1 MELYVCYNQIMAK
14 LYFCYSAMNA
24 GKSTTLLQV
33 AHNYGE
39 QNMDSYLL
47 TAALDDRAG
56 ETGKI
61 ASRIGIQ
68 KDAQTYQ
75 ADTDLYE
82 KLIHEVTADMAAVLI
97 DEAQWL
103 SYDQVWQLARFV
115 DVKNIPVMCYGIR
128 TDFQG
133 KLFPG
138 SQALL
143 AIADE
148 LREIRTIC
156 HCGRKATMVL
166 RLDEAGEI
174 IKDGPQNQVGGNE
187 SYKSVCRRHW
197 QEAFGVL

>member
-1 MELYVCYNQIMAK
+1 MAK

-24 GKSTTLLQV
+24 GKSTNLLQV
-33 AHNYGE
+33 AYNYGE
-39 QNMDSYLL
+39 QNMGTYLL
-47 TAALDDRAG
+47 TAALDDRSGQAG
-56 ETGKI
+56 NI
-61 ASRIGIQ
+61 ASRIGIE
-68 KDAQTYQ
+68 KEAATYQ
-75 ADTDLYE
+75 ADTDLYT
-82 KLIHEVTADMAAVLI
+82 KLVEEVDADMAAVLI

-103 SYDQVWQLARFV
+103 SDAQVWQLARFV
-115 DVKNIPVMCYGIR
+115 DVKKIPVMCYGIR

-166 RLDEAGEI
+166 RLDAQGEVL
-174 IKDGPQNQVGGNE
+174 KDGPQNYVGGNE

-197 QEAFGVL
+197 LEAMGEL

>member
-1 MELYVCYNQIMAK
+1 MAK
-14 LYFCYSAMNA
+14 LYFCYSSMNA
-24 GKSTTLLQV
+24 GKSTNLLQV

-39 QNMDSYLL
+39 QKMDTYLL
-47 TAALDDRAG
+47 TAALDDRSG
-56 ETGKI
+56 KVGKI
-61 ASRIGIQ
+61 TSRIGIE
-68 KDAQTYQ
+68 KAAATYQ
-75 ADTDLYE
+75 ADTDLLE
-82 KLIHEVTADMAAVLI
+82 KLSNEVVSGTAAVLI

-103 SYDQVWQLARFV
+103 SEDQVWQLAKFV
-115 DVKNIPVMCYGIR
+115 DTKNLPVMCYGIR

-166 RLDEAGEI
+166 RLNENGGV

-187 SYKSVCRRHW
+187 SYKPVCRKHW
-197 QEAFGVL
+197 SESFGLL

>member
-1 MELYVCYNQIMAK
+1 MAK
-14 LYFCYSAMNA
+14 LYFCYSSMNA
-24 GKSTTLLQV
+24 GKSTNLLQV

-39 QNMDSYLL
+39 QDMQTYLL
-47 TAALDDRAG
+47 TAALDDRSG
-56 ETGKI
+56 EIGKI
-61 ASRIGIQ
+61 TSRIGIE

-75 ADTDLYE
+75 ADTDLFE
-82 KLIHEVTADMAAVLI
+82 KLSAEVVAGTAAVLI

-103 SYDQVWQLARFV
+103 SDAQVWQLAKFV
-115 DVKNIPVMCYGIR
+115 DTEKVPVMCYGIR

-138 SQALL
+138 SEALL

-166 RLDEAGEI
+166 RLDENGVVVT
-174 IKDGPQNQVGGNE
+174 DGPQNYVGGNE

-197 QEAFGVL
+197 LEAMGEL

>member
-1 MELYVCYNQIMAK
+1 MAK

-24 GKSTTLLQV
+24 GKSTNLLQV

-39 QNMDSYLL
+39 QNMRTYLL
-47 TAALDDRAG
+47 TAALDDRSGAV
-56 ETGKI
+56 GKI
-61 ASRIGIQ
+61 ASRIGIER
-68 KDAQTYQ
+68 DAATYQ
-75 ADTDLYE
+75 ADTNLLD
-82 KLIHEVTADMAAVLI
+82 KLIAEVTSGTAAVLI

-103 SYDQVWQLARFV
+103 SDAQVWQLATFV
-115 DVKNIPVMCYGIR
+115 DTKKIPVMCYGIR

-166 RLDEAGEI
+166 RLDAAGVVVT
-174 IKDGPQNQVGGNE
+174 DGPQNYVGGNE

-197 QEAFGVL
+197 QEAFGLV

>member
-1 MELYVCYNQIMAK
+1 MAK
-14 LYFCYSAMNA
+14 LYFCFSSMNA
-24 GKSTTLLQV
+24 GKSTNLLQV

-39 QNMDSYLL
+39 QDMETYLL
-47 TAALDDRAG
+47 TSAFDDRSG
-56 ETGKI
+56 STGKI
-61 ASRIGIQ
+61 VSRIGIE

-75 ADTDLYE
+75 ADTDLYA
-82 KLIHEVTADMAAVLI
+82 KLSNEVVAGTAAVLI

-103 SYDQVWQLARFV
+103 SDAQVWQLARFV
-115 DVKNIPVMCYGIR
+115 DVQKVPVMCYGIR

-138 SQALL
+138 SKALL

-166 RLDEAGEI
+166 RLNEKGAVEKEGS
-174 IKDGPQNQVGGNE
+174 QVQVGGNE

-197 QEAFGVL
+197 LEAMGEL